1 MFNTKILT
9 EIFNEDGEADA
20 IKYFGKYHRINMSV
34 TGDYV
39 VMYLCDDGSVNMYT
53 RGEFFKLLEILPTQV
68 AESIFDTLK
77 ALTYAD

>member
-1 MFNTKILT
+1 
-9 EIFNEDGEADA
+9 
-20 IKYFGKYHRINMSV
+20 
-34 TGDYV
+34 
-39 VMYLCDDGSVNMYT
+39 LCDDGSVNVYT